1 MKKIF
6 LLILI
11 ICANFKIFAQQAE
24 TSALY
29 DANITVE
36 NAKRHLAVLT
46 SDSLEGRETGKEG
59 NNKAARY
66 IARQFEQ
73 LGLKMITPNNS
84 YFQPIIFSN
93 EGWTD
98 AKMIVNNDQ
107 ILNQSTNFYAI
118 PGQNPLRDDTLSD
131 NNIVFLGYGIDDAA
145 YSDYKGKKVKHKI
158 IVVYTGEP
166 LTGGSISVITKSK
179 TLSAWSTHVNKKL
192 KVAYKK
198 GVKAV
203 IFIDP
208 NYSKNLRANRSKFGR
223 NITGDLE
230 NHDTIVT
237 NLYISQETAFKYFRE
252 KNDTKTLE
260 KHIAD
265 NGKTKRLKLSVP
277 VKLVLHKYF
286 RQLKSQN
293 ILGLV
298 EGSDS
303 VLKNEYVIISAHY
316 DHLGKQGDKI
326 YHGADDNGSGTT
338 GVLCLAQALMDAK
351 RAGKN
356 PKRSILLM
364 LMSGEEKGLL
374 GSKYYTTYPILP
386 LDKTVADINID
397 MIGRIDDIYKTDPN
411 YIYVIGS
418 DKISK
423 DLDTIVRDVNDKF
436 THLKLDYTHNDENDP
451 NRYYY
456 RSDHYNF
463 AVHGIPVVF
472 YFNGTHADYHQPTD
486 TYDKINFERLIT
498 VAKLAY
504 HTAWSVADKPERL
517 RITKKP

>member
-1 MKKIF
+1 MVKKTF
-6 LLILI
+6 FALLII
-11 ICANFKIFAQQAE
+11 GATFKTFAQQAE
-24 TSALY
+24 TSGIF

-36 NAKRHLAVLT
+36 NAKRHLSVLT
-46 SDSLEGRETGKEG
+46 SDSLEGREMGKEG

-73 LGLKMITPNNS
+73 LGLKQITPNNS
-84 YFQPIIFSN
+84 YFQSIVFSN
-93 EGWTD
+93 EGWDNAQMT
-98 AKMIVNNDQ
+98 VNGQ
-107 ILNQSTNFYAI
+107 LLQQSTNFYAI
-118 PGQNPLRDDTLSD
+118 PGRNPLRDDTLSD
-131 NNIVFLGYGIDDAA
+131 KDIVFLGYGIDDAA
-145 YSDYKGKKVKHKI
+145 YSDYKGRKFKHKI
-158 IVVYTGEP
+158 IVIYTGEP
-166 LTGGSISVITKSK
+166 LNADSTSVITKTK
-179 TLSAWSTHVNKKL
+179 TVSNWTTNDRKKIET
-192 KVAYKK
+192 AYKK
-198 GVKAV
+198 GVKAI
-203 IFIDP
+203 IFIDT
-208 NYSKNLRANRSKFGR
+208 NYAKNFRGNRSKFSR
-223 NITGDLE
+223 NITGNVE
-230 NHDTIVT
+230 NSDSLVN
-237 NLYISQETAFKYFRE
+237 NLYISQETAFKIFRE
-252 KNDTKTLE
+252 KNDKRTLE
-260 KHIAD
+260 KHIAEH
-265 NGKTKRLKLSVP
+265 GKLSRLKLSVP
-277 VKLVLHKYF
+277 VKLILHKYL

-293 ILGLV
+293 VLGLV

-386 LDKTVADINID
+386 LAQTVADINID
-397 MIGRIDDIYKTDPN
+397 MIGRIDEIYKTDPN

-423 DLDTIVRDVNDKF
+423 DLDTIVREVNDKF
-436 THLKLDYTHNDENDP
+436 THLKLDYTYNNENDP

-463 AVHGIPVVF
+463 AVQGIPVVF

-498 VAKLAY
+498 VAKLAF

-517 RITKKP
+517 RIDKKL